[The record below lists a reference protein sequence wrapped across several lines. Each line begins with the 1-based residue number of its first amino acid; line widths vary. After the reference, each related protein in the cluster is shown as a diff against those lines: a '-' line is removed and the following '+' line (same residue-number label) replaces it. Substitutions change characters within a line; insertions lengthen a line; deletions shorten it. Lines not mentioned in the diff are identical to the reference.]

1 MASGVRT
8 FGERLSFGR
17 PVVTTEIHGT
27 MDKRNAG
34 DLFVHELSIT
44 LSAELA
50 ICELLPIMREE
61 ATSHLLK
68 EGFARHLVESE
79 EQAEKLQVM
88 LAELGGR
95 MDSIPSYPALGIR
108 QEHDAYMATASTP
121 WARDMGLLGGA
132 IKTEHLEIASYK
144 ILIESASLLH
154 LGQYVPLLR
163 ESLRQEQ
170 QTAEALEFVV
180 AKRLHEEAY
189 MEAVV

>member
-1 MASGVRT
+1 
-8 FGERLSFGR
+8 
-17 PVVTTEIHGT
+17 

-50 ICELLPIMREE
+50 ICELLPIMRQE

-79 EQAEKLQVM
+79 EQAEKLRAM
-88 LAELGGR
+88 LTDLGGQT
-95 MDSIPSYPALGIR
+95 DTIPSYPALGVR
-108 QEHDAYMATASTP
+108 QEHDAYMASATTP

-132 IKTEHLEIASYK
+132 IKSEHLEIASYK
-144 ILIESASLLH
+144 ILIECATLLH
-154 LGQYVPLLR
+154 LDKYLPLLR

-170 QTAEALEFVV
+170 QTAEMLEAVV
-180 AKRLHEEAY
+180 AKHLHEEAY
-189 MEAVV
+189 AAAAA